1 VSTQSRLVGAGL
13 LFLFIFLSGFWLSGS
28 GNPYNV
34 AASTIHKL
42 LGVGAAVLLVV
53 TMVQVSRVGRL
64 SGIQVVAA
72 VVTGLLFLS
81 LVASGG
87 LLMIEREVPA
97 AVQKVHHIAPY
108 LTVLSTAA
116 SLYLLMGRG

>member
-1 VSTQSRLVGAGL
+1 MSTQSRAVGAGL
-13 LFLFIFLSGFWLSGS
+13 LFVFIFLSGFWLSSS
-28 GNPYNV
+28 GNPYNT

-53 TMVQVSRVGRL
+53 TTVQVNRAGGL
-64 SGIQVVAA
+64 SGIQILAD

-87 LLMIEREVPA
+87 LLMIERQMPTI
-97 AVQKVHHIAPY
+97 VQRVHHIAPY
-108 LTVLSTAA
+108 LTVLSAA
-116 SLYLLMGRG
+116 VTLYLL